1 MQSLRIKG
9 FRSIGDSGDIE
20 LKPITA
26 VIGKNSCGKSSF
38 IRFFPLL
45 KQSTE
50 KEISETLLWYGDY
63 VDFGD
68 FKSIKHNFSDDVPT
82 SFEFK
87 LRIPPLRNRYFY
99 FSKSSS
105 KIKMMDVKIT
115 ITLSD
120 KYINFL
126 SIEFL
131 DQIVEINM
139 EPDKSIK
146 NIYINH
152 SEKNIDCNKYKWYRE
167 SRCLLP
173 IIHRKG
179 TSDNNSYF
187 RIWGD
192 SNTEEEIAK
201 LLEKITRSNT
211 KENNLL
217 EFSQKLMIFQSKD
230 ELSKEL
236 CNNTTFISV
245 ANYFKNEEQSSDLL
259 DAIHSL
265 IILGALTEL
274 TYSINQVLSYE
285 IMNIHYLKP
294 IRASVNRYYRI
305 QGLNINHV
313 DADGSNLAMILY
325 NLKED
330 ERERFE
336 KWTQK
341 SFGISFSVS
350 DDSGHASLI
359 IKNNENQSINLADTG
374 YGYSQIL
381 PIIVELWLLL
391 QKSDDVNNRT
401 ITVVIEQPELHLH
414 PAFQA
419 KVIDL
424 FANIVQQA
432 KKSNID
438 IKIIFETHSET
449 MINRLGY
456 LIYDQQLK
464 RQDVNILA
472 FQKNE
477 SETTVKHME
486 FDENGLICDWPVG
499 FFSVEE

>member
-1 MQSLRIKG
+1 M
-9 FRSIGDSGDIE
+9 
-20 LKPITA
+20 
-26 VIGKNSCGKSSF
+26 
-38 IRFFPLL
+38 L

-68 FKSIKHNFSDDVPT
+68 FKSIKHNFSKEVPT

-87 LRIPPLRNRYFY
+87 LRIPPLRTRYFY
-99 FSKSSS
+99 FSKSNS

-120 KYINFL
+120 KHINFL
-126 SIEFL
+126 CIEFL

-139 EPDKSIK
+139 EADKSIK
-146 NIYINH
+146 SICINH
-152 SEKNIDCNKYKWYRE
+152 SGKNIDCNKYEWYRE

-192 SNTEEEIAK
+192 SNTEEEISK

-217 EFSQKLMIFQSKD
+217 EFSRKLMAFQSKD
-230 ELSKEL
+230 ELNKEL
-236 CNNTTFISV
+236 RNNTTFSSI
-245 ANYFKNEEQSSDLL
+245 ANYFKNEEESSELL
-259 DAIHSL
+259 EAIHSL
-265 IILGALTEL
+265 VILGVLTEL

-285 IMNIHYLKP
+285 IRNIHYLKP

-305 QGLNINHV
+305 QGLNIDHV

-325 NLKED
+325 NLKPE
-330 ERERFE
+330 EKAKFE
-336 KWTQK
+336 KWTNN

-359 IKNNENQSINLADTG
+359 IKNRDNKSVNLADTG

-391 QKSDDVNNRT
+391 QKSDDANNRN

-424 FANIVQQA
+424 FANIIKQA
-432 KKSNID
+432 KKNNID

-456 LIYDQQLK
+456 LVYNKQLNT
-464 RQDVNILA
+464 QDVNILA

-477 SETTVKHME
+477 CETTVKHMN
-486 FDENGLICDWPVG
+486 FDEDGLICGWPVG